1 VKRTF
6 DIRVLVL
13 ADQQSE
19 LNELTEVVQGV
30 GMETDLVL
38 GTDYLP
44 SDRFPHGVAVVRV
57 RSPQALGRISLCLRK
72 DAIVVALVDPDAHL
86 AHRVDLFARLGW
98 DHIISA
104 EGNWK
109 SILGITLWKVASGH
123 VFGIE
128 KYMPQ
133 GTEIHLLRLTSY
145 RGRSRAI
152 DRIISFAEQ
161 ARFRASQRQS
171 VAQVCEELLMNA
183 LYNAPVDNEGQK
195 VFAEVEPKKRLEMK
209 SPKPVSIRYAASG
222 DLLAL
227 AVRDRFG
234 TLRKETVIQYLRK
247 CLDGRDQID
256 RKTSGAGLG
265 LYLVTS
271 RSALYVNNIAP
282 GVATEAVVVFD
293 KRRRKTGT
301 PAALGFFL
309 YDKEVSDSHP
319 LG

>member
-1 VKRTF
+1 M
-6 DIRVLVL
+6 RVLVL

-30 GMETDLVL
+30 GMEADLVL
-38 GTDYLP
+38 GTEFLP
-44 SDRFPHGVAVVRV
+44 KDQFPHGIAVVRV
-57 RSPQALGRISLCLRK
+57 RSPQALRGLSLCLRD

-86 AHRVDLFARLGW
+86 ADRVELLSRSGW
-98 DHIISA
+98 NHVISA

-109 SILGITLWKVASGH
+109 SILGITLWKMVSGQ

-128 KYMPQ
+128 KYMPK

-152 DRIISFAEQ
+152 DRIVSFAER

-183 LYNAPVDNEGQK
+183 LYNAPVDGGGKQM
-195 VFAEVEPKKRLEMK
+195 FAEVAPKKRLEMK

-227 AVRDRFG
+227 AIRDRFG
-234 TLRKETVIQYLRK
+234 TLGKDTVVQYLQK
-247 CLDGRDQID
+247 CLNGDEQID

-293 KRRRKTGT
+293 KRRRKTGI
-301 PAALGFFL
+301 PAALGVFV
-309 YDKEVSDSHP
+309 YDKEAGSHP